1 LSPEQI
7 IDIGREA
14 IWVTMLV
21 GAPSMACAL
30 VLGVAIAI
38 LQALTQVQEATIAFV
53 PKILGVALVLV
64 VAMPWTLEVLR
75 GFTLSLF
82 GRIAEVPAL
91 P

>member
-1 LSPEQI
+1 MSPDQI
-7 IDIGREA
+7 LDIGREA

-30 VLGVAIAI
+30 VLGLGIAI
-38 LQALTQVQEATIAFV
+38 LQALTQVQEATVAFV
-53 PKILGVALVLV
+53 PKLLGVALALV

-75 GFTLSLF
+75 SFTLSLF
-82 GRIAEVPAL
+82 GRIADVPSL

>member
-1 LSPEQI
+1 VSPDQI
-7 IDIGREA
+7 LDIGREA

-30 VLGVAIAI
+30 VLGLGIAI
-38 LQALTQVQEATIAFV
+38 LQALTQVQEATVAFV
-53 PKILGVALVLV
+53 PKLLGVALALV

-75 GFTLSLF
+75 SFTVGLF
-82 GRIAEVPAL
+82 GRIAGVPSL

>member
-1 LSPEQI
+1 LSPDQI
-7 IDIGREA
+7 LDIGREA

-30 VLGVAIAI
+30 VLGLGIAI
-38 LQALTQVQEATIAFV
+38 LQALTQVQEATVAFV
-53 PKILGVALVLV
+53 PKLLGVALVLV

-82 GRIAEVPAL
+82 GRIAEVPSL

>member
-1 LSPEQI
+1 MSPEQI

>member
-1 LSPEQI
+1 LSPDQI
-7 IDIGREA
+7 LDIGREA

-30 VLGVAIAI
+30 VLGLGIAI
-38 LQALTQVQEATIAFV
+38 LQALTQIQEATVAFV
-53 PKILGVALVLV
+53 PKLLGVALALV

-75 GFTLSLF
+75 SFTLSLF
-82 GRIAEVPAL
+82 GRIADVPSL